1 MSRRFLLLSL
11 LVSMAGCAQLQS
23 MQTSLRNTLNRVST
37 ASQTASANSGVKQ
50 LRAPA
55 DWGELA
61 RDAAHLLSQRASQV
75 PEIGNRLIF
84 VPEPKAPTQ
93 FALALR
99 QFLQSDLT
107 QMGLTVAQRRED
119 ATLVFDYDVQAVTP
133 VAGMQVIVTTAL
145 GNGNRF
151 LFRNTDVYLVNQS
164 DVKLYDASM
173 LPQPPVL
180 TPPTPTKTLTV
191 TGK

>member
-1 MSRRFLLLSL
+1 
-11 LVSMAGCAQLQS
+11 
-23 MQTSLRNTLNRVST
+23 MQTSIKNTFNKVATS
-37 ASQTASANSGVKQ
+37 SQTSAANANVKQ

-61 RDAAHLLSQRASQV
+61 RDAAHLVSQRASQV
-75 PEIGNRLIF
+75 PEIANRLIY
-84 VPEPKAPTQ
+84 VPEPKAATQ

-107 QMGLTVAQRRED
+107 QMGLIVAQKRED
-119 ATLVFDYDVQAVTP
+119 GMLVFDYDVQAVTP
-133 VAGMQVIVTTAL
+133 VSGMQVVVTTAL
-145 GNGNRF
+145 GNGSRY

-173 LPQPPVL
+173 LPPPPAPPM
-180 TPPTPTKTLTV
+180 PPTPTKTLGI
-191 TGK
+191 TGKP